1 MYKMYLGDIFLPV
14 MPSKIVTRVN
24 NRNKTI
30 TLINGQEINLLK
42 SPGLTEI
49 SFTILLP
56 GNNYPFANYEGKY
69 KSPNWYLNKLQK
81 LKENKRYVKLIVSRL
96 IKGTEWFK
104 TETDVTLEDYTVTED
119 ADNGFDLLVDMKL
132 KQYVNYGVTYVPL
145 NNVEDGVIEK
155 KTRSSSSKSIPKT
168 YTVKKGDT
176 LWAIAKKLLGN
187 GAKCW
192 NLAKLNNIK
201 NPNLIYVGQVLKIED
216 VPATTKKS
224 NPSQKTSNTKTTS
237 ISPTPLGGM
246 SGLLSNLSDN
256 QINNALKKATT
267 TVPFSN
273 VGYVKSITGNEGQ
286 GNYDLRKD
294 WMGGMNVPGKHNNK

>member
-1 MYKMYLGDIFLPV
+1 MYKVYLGDLLLPV
-14 MPSKIVTRVN
+14 TPSKIVTRIN
-24 NRNKTI
+24 NKNKTM
-30 TLINGQEINLLK
+30 TLINGQEINLVK
-42 SPGLTEI
+42 SPGLTDI
-49 SFTILLP
+49 SFSFVLP
-56 GNNYPFANYEGKY
+56 GNKYPHAVGTFR
-69 KSPNWYLNKLQK
+69 SPNWYLNRLQE
-81 LKENKRYVKLIVSRL
+81 LKVEKFYTTLIVSRD

-104 TETDVTLEDYTVTED
+104 TEIDVTIEDFTITED
-119 ADNGFDLLVDMKL
+119 SEHGFDLLVDIKL
-132 KQYVNYGVTYVPL
+132 KQYVNYGITYVPL

-216 VPATTKKS
+216 VPATTQKSKS
-224 NPSQKTSNTKTTS
+224 NTTKKETPNSSIIQSFVGTTMQMSTSLLKPS
-237 ISPTPLGGM
+237 
-246 SGLLSNLSDN
+246 
-256 QINNALKKATT
+256 NNKNFSA
-267 TVPFSN
+267 PFSDI
-273 VGYVKSITGNEGQ
+273 GYVKSLTGNEGQ

-294 WMGGMNVPGKHNNK
+294 WIGGVNVPGKLNNK

>member
-1 MYKMYLGDIFLPV
+1 MYKVYLGDMLLPV
-14 MPSKIVTRVN
+14 TPSKITTRIN
-24 NRNKTI
+24 NKNKTI
-30 TLINGQEINLLK
+30 TLMNGQEINLVR
-42 SPGLTEI
+42 SPGLTDI
-49 SFTILLP
+49 SFSFELP
-56 GNNYPFANYEGKY
+56 GNKYPHAVGIYQ
-69 KSPNWYLNKLQK
+69 SPNWYLNRLQE
-81 LKENKRYVKLIVSRL
+81 LKVEKFYTTLIVSRD

-104 TETDVTLEDYTVTED
+104 TEIDVTIEDYTITED
-119 ADNGFDLLVDMKL
+119 AGQGFDLLVDIKL

-145 NNVEDGVIEK
+145 NNVADGVVEK
-155 KTRSSSSKSIPKT
+155 KTRSSSSKTIPKT
-168 YTVKKGDT
+168 YIVKKGDT
-176 LWAIAKKLLGN
+176 LWSIAKKLLGD

-216 VPATTKKS
+216 VPATTQKS
-224 NPSQKTSNTKTTS
+224 SSSQKTSSSKTTS
-237 ISPTPLGGM
+237 VEPISLGGM

-267 TVPFSN
+267 TAPFSN

-294 WMGGMNVPGKHNNK
+294 WIGGMNVPGKHNNK